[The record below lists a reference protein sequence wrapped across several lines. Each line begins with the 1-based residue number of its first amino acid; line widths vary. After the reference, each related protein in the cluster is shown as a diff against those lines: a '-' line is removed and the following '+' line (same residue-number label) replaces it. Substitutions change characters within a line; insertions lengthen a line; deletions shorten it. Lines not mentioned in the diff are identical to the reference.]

1 MEVLSEAQ
9 SLQIYP

>member
-9 SLQIYP
+9 SLQICP